1 MMTRM
6 GGMARYGIECQSFA
20 GKSMFA
26 VPYHFHVQNRHEDSA
41 ELNRF
46 RRYFGSKTSL
56 PH

>member
-1 MMTRM
+1 M
-6 GGMARYGIECQSFA
+6 GLSARVFA
-20 GKSMFA
+20 GKSMFT
-26 VPYHFHVQNRHEDSA
+26 VPYHFHVQNRHEGSA